1 MIATISI
8 VLCLTGILGAS
19 IAMFIIGN
27 QTHNQ
32 SLTFGG
38 IGPLFVFL
46 LFFFMCLS
54 AERGSRSMIEEIY
67 YEEKQECFPK
77 KTTSTPR
84 TTAVIPET
92 NIDIIDIKII
102 EVQPS

>member
-19 IAMFIIGN
+19 ITMFIIGN

-54 AERGSRSMIEEIY
+54 AERGSRSMLEEIY
-67 YEEKQECFPK
+67 YEEKQECFPR
-77 KTTSTPR
+77 KTTVAQR
-84 TTAVIPET
+84 TTTTVIPEAR
-92 NIDIIDIKII
+92 IDIIDI